1 MTGPDDTGASGPG
14 DADGVLDD
22 LDLAILAEVG
32 DMYGTADPPPPDL
45 DTWVLFALALSDVE
59 DEVARLREE
68 TLTGSGPRGALRTRT
83 LAFEATDLEIMIA
96 VTEISGGRAR
106 VDGWLVPPGAG
117 RVELRLAGGQPG
129 AAPAGGTPAGGTPA
143 GGTTVTRTARADA
156 SGRFVIDGVRHGL
169 AQLRV
174 LPAAPGASGVV
185 TSAFAL

>member
-1 MTGPDDTGASGPG
+1 MTGPDDTGPGGPG
-14 DADGVLDD
+14 DADEVLDEM
-22 LDLAILAEVG
+22 DLAILAEVG

-45 DTWVLFALALSDVE
+45 DTWVLFALALTDVE

-96 VTEISGGRAR
+96 VTEVSGGRAR
-106 VDGWLVPPGAG
+106 VDGWLVPPGAA

-129 AAPAGGTPAGGTPA
+129 AAA
-143 GGTTVTRTARADA
+143 TVTRTARADA
-156 SGRFVIDGVRHGL
+156 SGRFVIDGVRHAV

>member
-1 MTGPDDTGASGPG
+1 MTGPDDTAASGPG
-14 DADGVLDD
+14 DADEMLDE

-45 DTWVLFALALSDVE
+45 DTWVLFALALTDVE

-68 TLTGSGPRGALRTRT
+68 TLAGSGPRGALRTRT

-117 RVELRLAGGQPG
+117 RVELRLAGGQAG
-129 AAPAGGTPAGGTPA
+129 AAPAAGTPVV
-143 GGTTVTRTARADA
+143 GTTVTRTARADA
-156 SGRFVIDGVRHGL
+156 SGRFVIDGVRHAV

-174 LPAAPGASGVV
+174 LPAAPGASCVV